1 MTYTYIDPS
10 LEEII
15 SDLSE
20 YTKIPINVV
29 RDLVMNRQPYCYK
42 REFIEKKIP
51 YNDFYNLASS
61 YFIFGNAKHGT
72 YIDDMSKIIDKLIKE
87 KMDQNPSNYML
98 NKSRN
103 DSVTIFEFG
112 GGCGSLS
119 LALKEKYRNSIEVSY
134 NELSVIQKDFF
145 KFRCY
150 KKNLD
155 IRTIDDW
162 TFNEPDE
169 EFIRLFG
176 SFDIVVALDV
186 FEHIEN
192 YPKYLNKICKSIKN
206 GGYLWEGSYFL
217 ENRASDPCHC
227 VEDKWDYKEII
238 KSHKFKLQPDQKM
251 SEGNLWKKD

>member
-1 MTYTYIDPS
+1 MTEYTYIDPS

-15 SDLSE
+15 QDLSE
-20 YTKIPINVV
+20 YTKIPIDVV
-29 RDLVMNRQPYCYK
+29 RNLVLNRQPYCYK

-72 YIDDMSKIIDKLIKE
+72 YIDDVTKLVDLCSDRDEI
-87 KMDQNPSNYML
+87 SF
-98 NKSRN
+98 
-103 DSVTIFEFG
+103 FEFG
-112 GGCGSLS
+112 GGCGSTS
-119 LALKEKYRNSIEVSY
+119 IAVKEKFRNRVSVSY
-134 NELSVIQKDFF
+134 NELSVMQKDFF

-162 TFNEPDE
+162 TFDE
-169 EFIRLFG
+169 ADEDFIRLFCRDKRG
-176 SFDIVVALDV
+176 SFDIVIALDV
-186 FEHIEN
+186 FEHIED

-217 ENRASDPCHC
+217 ENRQHDPCHC
-227 VEDKWDYKEII
+227 IEDKYGYYDII
-238 KSHKFKLQPDQKM
+238 KSYKFEKQTEPKL
-251 SEGNLWKKD
+251 SEGNLWRKK